1 MVTLSSDK
9 RGGVVGNIS
18 KSVSEDMKRKYIKKN
33 YDQNIYQAYIINDAK
48 IRAKYIFDQA
58 SDMDAKEKN
67 NYFGLLYNL
76 GLMNADNPTGIEYMK
91 LAQPK
96 NK

>member
-1 MVTLSSDK
+1 
-9 RGGVVGNIS
+9 
-18 KSVSEDMKRKYIKKN
+18 
-33 YDQNIYQAYIINDAK
+33 
-48 IRAKYIFDQA
+48 
-58 SDMDAKEKN
+58 
-67 NYFGLLYNL
+67 LYNL